1 MPAIPNKLF
10 DVRNGNGV
18 TDTDSTVYNRAELIV
33 FKDNAAKNAM
43 LDAFAAVRG
52 YQATIPDPQNQGQT
66 IPNPKGTL
74 VFFRQELTAILKEIY
89 KAYKVQAAIKAAQD
103 SANASVTDELQ

>member
-33 FKDNAAKNAM
+33 FKDNAAKNKVE
-43 LDAFAAVRG
+43 DAVATYTG
-52 YQATIPDPQNQGQT
+52 WQATVPDGKGGQV
-66 IPNPKGTL
+66 PNPVSKAQNLNKYITK
-74 VFFRQELTAILKEIY
+74 ILRDVV
-89 KAYKVQAAIKAAQD
+89 KAT
-103 SANASVTDELQ
+103 SANAAANAAIAIANSASESELPPE